1 MSAAMSIEDKLLKNY
16 VLVEI
21 TKSFKTDGKNN
32 KSRKMWILR
41 GLFGKFLKSDV
52 DEAAGVRY
60 ILHLH
65 FSLVL
70 HHDLKLLQNNNKDKL
85 ERSNTHSRS
94 QNGNYL

>member
-52 DEAAGVRY
+52 DEAVGVR
-60 ILHLH
+60 
-65 FSLVL
+65 
-70 HHDLKLLQNNNKDKL
+70 
-85 ERSNTHSRS
+85 
-94 QNGNYL
+94 